1 MLSGQNTIPHTC
13 TLNIKLISKEF
24 KEYQVIFTAAKK
36 KKGFIIVL
44 HILFQKI
51 ADLIYLSV
59 TIRQQTRQKV
69 CVLGTVFKM
78 PLFVIAV
85 S

>member
-36 KKGFIIVL
+36 KGFIIVL

-51 ADLIYLSV
+51 ADLIYQSV

-69 CVLGTVFKM
+69 CILGTVFKM